1 MTNGECVGFLQWALP
16 QLGLRWPG
24 FHKVRRQVHKRLN
37 RRLAELGLAG
47 IADYKAHLETHPEEW
62 PRLDALC
69 RISISRFYRDRSVF
83 DHLGD
88 ALLPALAEA
97 AIARREN
104 QVRCWSIGCASGEEI
119 HTVVILWNVHLQPRF
134 PRVRLQATGTDTDE
148 QMLQRA
154 RRAEYPASSLKDLP
168 PGWRETAFAQ
178 SGALYILRAE
188 FQRPVEFRQQDI
200 RTEMAAGAFHLVL
213 CRNLVLTYFAAE
225 LQRQVLQRIVEH
237 IVPGGFLVVG
247 RHETL
252 PEGVDG
258 LLPYRPDLGVYRSP
272 EPAEQG
278 RC

>member
-1 MTNGECVGFLQWALP
+1 MTDAECVGFLQWALP
-16 QLGLRWPG
+16 QVGLRWPG
-24 FHKVRRQVHKRLN
+24 FRKVRRQIHKRLN
-37 RRLAELGLAG
+37 RRLGELGLAG
-47 IADYKAHLETHPEEW
+47 IADYRAHLETHPEEW

-69 RISISRFYRDRSVF
+69 RISISRFYGDRSVF

-97 AIARREN
+97 AIARCES

-119 HTVVILWNVHLQPRF
+119 YTVLILWDEHLQSRF
-134 PRVRLQATGTDTDE
+134 PRVRLQAIGTDIDE

-154 RRAEYPASSLKDLP
+154 RRAEYPASSLKDLSAS
-168 PGWRETAFAQ
+168 WRETAFAQ
-178 SGALYILRAE
+178 SGALYILRPK
-188 FQRPVEFRQQDI
+188 FQRQVEFRQQDI
-200 RTEMAAGAFHLVL
+200 RTKMPAEAFHLIL

-225 LQRQVLQRIVEH
+225 LQRQVLRQIVEH

-247 RHETL
+247 KHETL
-252 PEGVDG
+252 PESMNG